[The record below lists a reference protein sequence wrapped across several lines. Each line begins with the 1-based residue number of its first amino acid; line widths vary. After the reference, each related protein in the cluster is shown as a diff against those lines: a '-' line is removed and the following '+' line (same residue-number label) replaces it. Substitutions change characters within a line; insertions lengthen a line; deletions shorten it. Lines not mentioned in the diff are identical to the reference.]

1 MNGKN
6 KCKILKEI
14 RQKIAEENDIE
25 LVTSECK
32 YQGECSGTCPKC
44 EEELR
49 YLERELK
56 KRQMLG
62 KGIAVAGVAAA
73 LVLAAKI
80 GEPIVNELYETI
92 TRDVH
97 QGFMPPDTINMSVDD
112 SFLKNADFFI
122 DKIK

>member
-1 MNGKN
+1 MSGKN

-49 YLERELK
+49 YLEKELK

-80 GEPIVNELYETI
+80 GEPIANEIWETMNHDI
-92 TRDVH
+92 KGV
-97 QGFMPPDTINMSVDD
+97 MPALVSVSVDEPIIN
-112 SFLKNADFFI
+112 SADFI
-122 DKIK
+122 VDGAK

>member
-80 GEPIVNELYETI
+80 GEPIVNEIWETMNQDI
-92 TRDVH
+92 K
-97 QGFMPPDTINMSVDD
+97 GAMPAPMSISVDEPLFNHAEIILD
-112 SFLKNADFFI
+112 D
-122 DKIK
+122 IK